1 MRQLSSQW
9 VQTHPPAITYSL
21 CPPPPPMIG
30 SGRLDANIADAI
42 KVWGSD
48 LCSGRMYNL
57 DLTWVGVAL
66 TLILTYFGF
75 RERVSCFL

>member
-1 MRQLSSQW
+1 
-9 VQTHPPAITYSL
+9 
-21 CPPPPPMIG
+21 MIG

-42 KVWGSD
+42 TVWGSD

-66 TLILTYFGF
+66 TLILTCSDHSNCTIWLFWIQGDSLLF
-75 RERVSCFL
+75 SRERELGEFDTNYSL